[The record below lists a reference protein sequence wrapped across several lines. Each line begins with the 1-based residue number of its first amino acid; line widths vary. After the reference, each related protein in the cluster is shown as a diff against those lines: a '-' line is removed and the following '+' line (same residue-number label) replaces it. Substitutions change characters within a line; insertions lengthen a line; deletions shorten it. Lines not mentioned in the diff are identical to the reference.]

1 MDKIDTSN
9 MCSHLQKKLFD
20 EEGVYNHI
28 WKAMQNDDELTA
40 VVRSRQLHIYRNAKK
55 VLVLAG
61 KAAPK
66 IIRAKQ
72 THAKQIKNFHV
83 ISYKKVD
90 YGYQYSTD
98 IIKWKGN
105 YYSPYLYEEYKKGI
119 ISKVGIYKSEGIL
132 FYSHAD
138 LIKDSL
144 LRNYLS
150 LSIKRNIYLKK
161 NYIIDKG
168 RKYKVNFY
176 QHKYYA

>member
-1 MDKIDTSN
+1 MKYYYI
-9 MCSHLQKKLFD
+9 LFLL
-20 EEGVYNHI
+20 I
-28 WKAMQNDDELTA
+28 FLC
-40 VVRSRQLHIYRNAKK
+40 
-55 VLVLAG
+55 
-61 KAAPK
+61 
-66 IIRAKQ
+66 AKQ

-90 YGYQYSTD
+90 YGYKYSTD

-105 YYSPYLYEEYKKGI
+105 YYSPYLYEEYKKGV

-150 LSIKRNIYLKK
+150 LSIKRNIYLKN

-168 RKYKVNFY
+168 RKYKVSFY
-176 QHKYYA
+176 KHKYYWYSDKKLKVYIIDNNKTQ

>member
-1 MDKIDTSN
+1 MKYYYI
-9 MCSHLQKKLFD
+9 LFLL
-20 EEGVYNHI
+20 I
-28 WKAMQNDDELTA
+28 FLC
-40 VVRSRQLHIYRNAKK
+40 
-55 VLVLAG
+55 
-61 KAAPK
+61 
-66 IIRAKQ
+66 AKQ
-72 THAKQIKNFHV
+72 NHAKQIKNFHV

-150 LSIKRNIYLKK
+150 LSIKRNIYLKN

-168 RKYKVNFY
+168 RKYKVSFY
-176 QHKYYA
+176 KHKYYWYSGKKLKVYIIDNNKTP

>member
-1 MDKIDTSN
+1 MKYYYI
-9 MCSHLQKKLFD
+9 LFLL
-20 EEGVYNHI
+20 I
-28 WKAMQNDDELTA
+28 FLC
-40 VVRSRQLHIYRNAKK
+40 
-55 VLVLAG
+55 
-61 KAAPK
+61 
-66 IIRAKQ
+66 AKQ
-72 THAKQIKNFHV
+72 TNAKQIKNFHV

-90 YGYQYSTD
+90 CGYQYSTD

-176 QHKYYA
+176 QHKYYWNSDKKLKVYIIDNNKTQ

>member
-1 MDKIDTSN
+1 MKYYYI
-9 MCSHLQKKLFD
+9 LFLL
-20 EEGVYNHI
+20 I
-28 WKAMQNDDELTA
+28 F
-40 VVRSRQLHIYRNAKK
+40 IC
-55 VLVLAG
+55 
-61 KAAPK
+61 
-66 IIRAKQ
+66 AKQ
-72 THAKQIKNFHV
+72 THVKQIKNFHV

-119 ISKVGIYKSEGIL
+119 ILKVGIYKSEGIL

-144 LRNYLS
+144 LRNYFS
-150 LSIKRNIYLKK
+150 LSIKRNIYLQK

-168 RKYKVNFY
+168 RKYKVSFY
-176 QHKYYA
+176 QHKYYWNSDKKLKVYIIDNNKTP

>member
-1 MDKIDTSN
+1 MKYYYI
-9 MCSHLQKKLFD
+9 LFLL
-20 EEGVYNHI
+20 I
-28 WKAMQNDDELTA
+28 FLC
-40 VVRSRQLHIYRNAKK
+40 
-55 VLVLAG
+55 
-61 KAAPK
+61 
-66 IIRAKQ
+66 AKQ

-105 YYSPYLYEEYKKGI
+105 YYSPYLYEEYKKGV

-150 LSIKRNIYLKK
+150 LSIKRNIYLKN

-168 RKYKVNFY
+168 RKYKVSFY
-176 QHKYYA
+176 KHKYYWYSDKKLKVYIIDNNKTQ

>member
-1 MDKIDTSN
+1 MKYYYI
-9 MCSHLQKKLFD
+9 LFLL
-20 EEGVYNHI
+20 I
-28 WKAMQNDDELTA
+28 FLC
-40 VVRSRQLHIYRNAKK
+40 
-55 VLVLAG
+55 
-61 KAAPK
+61 
-66 IIRAKQ
+66 AKQ

-144 LRNYLS
+144 LRNDFS

-161 NYIIDKG
+161 NYIIPVG
-168 RKYKVNFY
+168 GINLV
-176 QHKYYA
+176 HT

>member
-1 MDKIDTSN
+1 MKYYYI
-9 MCSHLQKKLFD
+9 LFLL
-20 EEGVYNHI
+20 I
-28 WKAMQNDDELTA
+28 FLC
-40 VVRSRQLHIYRNAKK
+40 
-55 VLVLAG
+55 
-61 KAAPK
+61 
-66 IIRAKQ
+66 AKQ

-83 ISYKKVD
+83 INYKKVD

-105 YYSPYLYEEYKKGI
+105 YYSPYLYEEYNNGV

-168 RKYKVNFY
+168 RKYKVSFY
-176 QHKYYA
+176 QHKYYWNSDKELKVYIIDNNKTQ

>member
-1 MDKIDTSN
+1 MKYYYI
-9 MCSHLQKKLFD
+9 LFLL
-20 EEGVYNHI
+20 I
-28 WKAMQNDDELTA
+28 FLC
-40 VVRSRQLHIYRNAKK
+40 
-55 VLVLAG
+55 
-61 KAAPK
+61 
-66 IIRAKQ
+66 AKQ

-105 YYSPYLYEEYKKGI
+105 YYSPYLYEEYN
-119 ISKVGIYKSEGIL
+119 KVGIYKSEGIL

-138 LIKDSL
+138 LIRDSL
-144 LRNYLS
+144 LRNYFS

-168 RKYKVNFY
+168 RKYKVSFY
-176 QHKYYA
+176 KHKYYWYSGKKLKVYIIDNNKTP

>member
-1 MDKIDTSN
+1 MKYYYI
-9 MCSHLQKKLFD
+9 LFLL
-20 EEGVYNHI
+20 I
-28 WKAMQNDDELTA
+28 FLC
-40 VVRSRQLHIYRNAKK
+40 
-55 VLVLAG
+55 
-61 KAAPK
+61 
-66 IIRAKQ
+66 AKQ

-90 YGYQYSTD
+90 CGYQYSTD

-105 YYSPYLYEEYKKGI
+105 YYSPYLYEEYNKGV

-132 FYSHAD
+132 FYSYAD

-168 RKYKVNFY
+168 RKYKVSFY
-176 QHKYYA
+176 KHKYYWYSDKKLKVYIIDNNKTQ